1 MEGLEQQLEEFMS
14 IVSDPTANN
23 LQAALHLLSQRL
35 EALQDNVAN
44 VSTPGF
50 TARRIE
56 FEDELALAVADGNPF
71 AAKAREVASDDPRD
85 GAGNNVNLGKE
96 MVQLTETAL
105 RQQALV
111 RALNDQ
117 YQRIRIATKE
127 F

>member
-56 FEDELALAVADGNPF
+56 FEDELALAVAEGSPF

-85 GAGNNVNLGKE
+85 GTGTNVNLGQE

-117 YQRIRIATKE
+117 YQRIRIATQE